1 MTKHI
6 IEVRRPI
13 TITAEQQVTLEA
25 VQADVRTPQQKDEDY
40 INRPDGFG
48 YWMLV
53 IAILFVAFLYAGFK
67 DKDRRLAKLNE
78 TSELCPFYDK
88 NYY

>member
-1 MTKHI
+1 MKHSNEI
-6 IEVRRPI
+6 QRLVAV
-13 TITAEQQVTLEA
+13 TAELQAAHEA
-25 VQADVRTPQQKDEDY
+25 LLDDARTPQQKYEDH

-67 DKDRRLAKLNE
+67 DRDTRLAKLNQS
-78 TSELCPFYDK
+78 SELCQSYNPD
-88 NYY
+88 YY

>member
-6 IEVRRPI
+6 NEVQRLTVAAP
-13 TITAEQQVTLEA
+13 ELQVAPEA
-25 VQADVRTPQQKDEDY
+25 LLDDVRTPQQKDEEHE
-40 INRPDGFG
+40 NRPDYFG

-67 DKDRRLAKLNE
+67 DKDTRLSQLNQS
-78 TSELCPFYDK
+78 SELCPSYNPD
-88 NYY
+88 YY